1 MDDLDWKLLE
11 QLQMDGRATFTALA
25 KTVGLSVPAVTERVK
40 RLEENGVIE
49 GVAARVNSYKVGYQ
63 VSALIGITVAQ
74 PAKGK
79 FAKVLEGIPE
89 VLECYH
95 VTGADSYV
103 MKLVAKDVAHLEQL
117 IARINLYGETRTSIV
132 MSTTIAPRP
141 LLKPAAAQANRSRR
155 SSGLS

>member
-25 KTVGLSVPAVTERVK
+25 RTVGLSVPAVTERVK
-40 RLEENGVIE
+40 RLEESGVIE
-49 GVAARVNSYKVGYQ
+49 GVTARVNSYKVGYQ

-74 PAKGK
+74 PAKAK

-155 SSGLS
+155 SSGSS